1 MLERPASDSGV
12 RSVSPPLRNLQLG
25 MGIRK
30 KAIQHCKAGKDKGG
44 KGFCT
49 GCSLCLEYSSHHLHQ
64 SKSTPLSTPC
74 HQSEQLLGA
83 PLTNLGHTFA
93 LIYTEMR
100 NNLRVTCLSPLL
112 GCEQLSIRT
121 GCSSAPGTVGA
132 Q

>member
-1 MLERPASDSGV
+1 MLERPARDSGV
-12 RSVSPPLRNLQLG
+12 RSVFPPLRNLQLG

-49 GCSLCLEYSSHHLHQ
+49 GCSLCLEYSSRHLHQ
-64 SKSTPLSTPC
+64 SKSTPLSNPC

-93 LIYTEMR
+93 VIYT
-100 NNLRVTCLSPLL
+100 VS
-112 GCEQLSIRT
+112 
-121 GCSSAPGTVGA
+121 
-132 Q
+132 